1 MDLNF
6 VLAVLEDYV
15 ELQTSGI
22 VPAANRYAVSDVAEQ
37 IDALQSMVDEFAKV
51 QTENAR
57 LNSSLERLV
66 AENTALTRTTTKLFG
81 ALQSAVSQ
89 GSGSWPL
96 WLQDKAQKAL
106 DDAPKADC
114 AVAAKLPLTD
124 EQISLGAHNID
135 EGDWNSIHYQKVWHQ
150 GFVEGARFAEEEHGI
165 KAN

>member
-51 QTENAR
+51 QTENER

-66 AENTALTRTTTKLFG
+66 EVNSALTRKTTNLFG

-89 GSGSWPL
+89 GSDSWPL
-96 WLQDKAQKAL
+96 WLHEKAKKAL
-106 DDAPKADC
+106 NDAPEADC
-114 AVAAKLPLTD
+114 SVSAKSPLTD

-135 EGDWNSIHYQKVWHQ
+135 QGDWNSIHYQKAWHQ

-165 KAN
+165 KG